1 MNLNSID
8 ELTTL
13 ADFAE
18 RKAEAV
24 SAWSVGTHI
33 QHLSLAMSGISKA
46 LLASSSPM
54 PPARFSL
61 PKFFVLLLGRIP
73 RGKGRAPKST
83 IPEKEV
89 SKEEVLAALAAARE
103 GMVAAQ
109 SVPFDRWFQHPMFG
123 PLTKD
128 QTLRFVEIHNR
139 HHLAIIREILA
150 AR

>member
-1 MNLNSID
+1 MDLRIIE

-13 ADFAE
+13 TDFAE
-18 RKAEAV
+18 RRADAV

-54 PPARFSL
+54 PPPRFSV
-61 PKFFVLLLGRIP
+61 PKFFVLLFGRIP
-73 RGKGRAPKST
+73 RGRGRAPKVT
-83 IPEKEV
+83 IPEKES
-89 SKEEVLAALAAARE
+89 SKEEILVALAAARQ
-103 GMVAAQ
+103 GMEAAQ

-139 HHLAIIREILA
+139 HHLAIIKEILA